1 MIKIG
6 MTVRAVVAVMALG
19 KDDSVVELAEGDKG
33 TVLALDGSTAFL
45 RLKDGRAVFCESEK
59 LAGCKGRPLT
69 AEGIT
74 KALAALAA
82 LAAAEAPAATAEAA
96 AEASGE
102 VVSEAV
108 SEPAVVA
115 EESVSADEPA
125 AASDEAVSEPAE
137 A

>member
-6 MTVRAVVAVMALG
+6 MTVRAVVAVMVLG

-45 RLKDGRAVFCESEK
+45 RLKDGRAVFCETEK

-69 AEGIT
+69 AEGIA
-74 KALAALAA
+74 KALAA
-82 LAAAEAPAATAEAA
+82 LAAAEAPAATAETA

-102 VVSEAV
+102 AVSEAV
-108 SEPAVVA
+108 SEPAMA

-125 AASDEAVSEPAE
+125 AASDETVSESVE

>member
-6 MTVRAVVAVMALG
+6 MTVRVVAAVMAFG
-19 KDDSVVELAEGDKG
+19 KDDAVELAEGDKG

-74 KALAALAA
+74 KALAA

>member
-82 LAAAEAPAATAEAA
+82 AEAPAATAEAA

>member
-82 LAAAEAPAATAEAA
+82 AEAPAATAEAAA

>member
-6 MTVRAVVAVMALG
+6 MTVRVVAAVMAFG
-19 KDDSVVELAEGDKG
+19 KDAVVELAEGDKG

-74 KALAALAA
+74 KALAA

>member
-6 MTVRAVVAVMALG
+6 MTVRVVAAVMALG
-19 KDDSVVELAEGDKG
+19 KDDAVVELAEGDKG

-74 KALAALAA
+74 KALAA

>member
-1 MIKIG
+1 
-6 MTVRAVVAVMALG
+6 MTVRVVAAVMAFG
-19 KDDSVVELAEGDKG
+19 KDDAVVELAEGDKG

-74 KALAALAA
+74 KALAA